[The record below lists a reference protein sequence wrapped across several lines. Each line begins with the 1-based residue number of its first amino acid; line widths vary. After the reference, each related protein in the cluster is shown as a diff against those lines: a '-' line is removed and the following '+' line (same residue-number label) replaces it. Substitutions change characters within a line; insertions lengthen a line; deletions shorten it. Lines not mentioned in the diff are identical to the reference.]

1 MALSELGHQAAAR
14 PLIERS
20 MAQNPRNA
28 AGAHAMAHFHYEN
41 GETAAAIAFLRSWLG
56 DYPQKCYF
64 RGHLSWHL
72 ALGYLEQGDVE
83 EGLRLYTDAFA
94 ADDYSGRR

>member
-28 AGAHAMAHFHYEN
+28 AAAHAMAHFHYEN
-41 GETAAAIAFLRSWLG
+41 GETGAAISFLRCWLE
-56 DYPQKCYF
+56 DYPQNGYF
-64 RGHLSWHL
+64 RGHL
-72 ALGYLEQGDVE
+72 
-83 EGLRLYTDAFA
+83 
-94 ADDYSGRR
+94 